1 VGFYAGEASTEPAPR
16 RTDHLALFILVPL
29 LVVFVGLVSVL
40 YVTHTTARVDGES
53 MEPNLMPEDILLVT
67 KGYDR
72 PLRGDVVVIS
82 APDHPRVEPGSELV
96 KRVIAIPGD
105 EVQVVEGLAYVNG
118 QTEQGAYSTIIVPG
132 DRSLPPTTIP
142 EGQVLLLG
150 DNRPVSVDGRM
161 FGPVDL
167 GTVVG
172 RVDWVI
178 APINRFRRVD

>member
-1 VGFYAGEASTEPAPR
+1 MGFYVGGDPEPRPR
-16 RTDHLALFILVPL
+16 RTDRLALLILVPL
-29 LVVFVGLVSVL
+29 LVMFVGLVSVL
-40 YVTHTTARVDGES
+40 YITHTTARVDGES
-53 MEPNLMPEDILLVT
+53 MLPSLRPEDILLVT
-67 KGYDR
+67 KGYER

-105 EVQVVEGLAYVNG
+105 EVEVVQGLAYVNG
-118 QTEQGAYSTIIVPG
+118 QPEVGTYSTIVIPG
-132 DRSLPPTTIP
+132 DRSLPPTTIAP
-142 EGQVLLLG
+142 GQVLLLG

-167 GTVVG
+167 STVIG